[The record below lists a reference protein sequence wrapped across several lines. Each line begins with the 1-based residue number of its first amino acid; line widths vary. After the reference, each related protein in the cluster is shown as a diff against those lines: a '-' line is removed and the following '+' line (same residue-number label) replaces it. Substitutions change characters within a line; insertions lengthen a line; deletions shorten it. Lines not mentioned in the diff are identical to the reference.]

1 MKYTCF
7 IFLVLLAACS
17 HSGKKAEKAKAGQ
30 TAHPADLLKAGAVN
44 KLVAKNHKRLNG
56 LHGDFNSFKKYLAQ
70 LSDNDPASIP
80 YALDY
85 IKTCIP
91 VTLPEKDSVL
101 WLFNLKFYKIT
112 NKLSDSL
119 ETKYA
124 SVIKLMDD
132 KPTPS
137 RVKNF
142 TNNLA
147 ACGIGIFQTEGNYY
161 LDMQSGYLYNNFAY
175 RVSDGVKAYLY
186 IRKGE
191 MAAGFTED
199 AGLLISF
206 DALYGRVKQWEKFLH
221 DYPNTIYSPEAAG
234 HYKAYLET
242 LLTGMDNSPVFDM
255 ETGALSPEVKTVYE
269 KAMRQDT
276 SSKTAKLISS
286 YYALLARHNFKQTDS
301 VNVFLK
307 EHKLTTM
314 LAVQPDNR

>member
-1 MKYTCF
+1 MRYIRF
-7 IFLVLLAACS
+7 IFLMLLTAC
-17 HSGKKAEKAKAGQ
+17 HQPTKKADKAKVSQ
-30 TAHPADLLKAGAVN
+30 NMQPADLLKAGSIN
-44 KLVAKNHKRLNG
+44 KLVAKNHKRLVSV
-56 LHGDFNSFKKYLAQ
+56 HGDFNSFKKYLAQ

-91 VTLPEKDSVL
+91 VSLPEKDSVI
-101 WLFNLKFYKIT
+101 WLFTLKFYKIT

-119 ETKYA
+119 ETTDA

-137 RVKNF
+137 PVKYF

-161 LDMQSGYLYNNFAY
+161 LDMMSGYLYKNFEN
-175 RVSDGVKAYLY
+175 RISEGVKAYLY

-206 DALYGRVKQWEKFLH
+206 DALYGRVRQWEKFLN
-221 DYPNTIYSPEAAG
+221 DYPKTIYSGAASD
-234 HYKAYLET
+234 YYYTYLQT
-242 LLTGMDNSPVFDM
+242 LLTGMDNSRVFDM
-255 ETGALSPEVKTVYE
+255 ETGVLSPEVKTIYE

-276 SSKTAKLISS
+276 SSKTSKIISS
-286 YYALLARHNFKQTDS
+286 YYDLLARHNFKETDS
-301 VNVFLK
+301 VNVFFK
-307 EHKLTTM
+307 EHKLSTM